1 MATDGCSSVLEFLQ
15 DEVRSQVEAKKHGL
29 SSPFDDAVRDR
40 KCDIASAA
48 VVCTADVDIEV
59 KGIHSFVK
67 FSPKGA
73 PFVVP
78 CDDFGDEDGL
88 GFILYCGPNRKTME
102 PYVVKAGAS
111 LCVAEG
117 SIQLS
122 FEP

>member
-1 MATDGCSSVLEFLQ
+1 MSIDGCSSVLEFLKK
-15 DEVRSQVEAKKHGL
+15 EVDSLEDAKESGL
-29 SSPFDDAVRDR
+29 GSPFDDAVRDR

-48 VVCTADVDIEV
+48 VVCVADVDMEV

-67 FSPKGA
+67 FSAKGA

-78 CDDFGDEDGL
+78 CDDFQSEEGL
-88 GFILYCGPNRKTME
+88 GFVLYCGPNRKTLE
-102 PYVVKAGAS
+102 PYVVKAGSS